1 MWVLTRL
8 NTVLSKLSYSLAM
21 LIVAI
26 MVMALSL
33 SAITRYISGTGYD
46 WLIELPPI
54 LVCWLVF
61 PLLGPLL
68 KEGNHIQV
76 DFISSV
82 VPSGVILYIKVAMN
96 MTAFLASLV
105 FFKAGYDATMLYY
118 RLGQMMELEL
128 DWQEKVKLVLEVHQV
143 AICIFLL
150 MFIHMIYLR
159 EVRKI
164 YFLNAQYQLQ
174 MQH

>member
-1 MWVLTRL
+1 MLVLTRL
-8 NTVLSKLSYSLAM
+8 NNFLSKLSYSLAM

-26 MVMALSL
+26 MVMALSF
-33 SAITRYISGTGYD
+33 SAITRYVSGTGYD

-76 DFISSV
+76 DFLSSLV
-82 VPSGVILYIKVAMN
+82 SPTANKYIKILMN
-96 MTAFLASLV
+96 ITAFLASLI
-105 FFKAGYDATMLYY
+105 FFKAGFDATMLYY

-128 DWQEKVKLVLEVHQV
+128 DIPIWWMYLSFPVGFVILALFSLEMT
-143 AICIFLL
+143 INSILDT
-150 MFIHMIYLR
+150 
-159 EVRKI
+159 RKI
-164 YFLNAQYQLQ
+164 QKEPN
-174 MQH
+174 